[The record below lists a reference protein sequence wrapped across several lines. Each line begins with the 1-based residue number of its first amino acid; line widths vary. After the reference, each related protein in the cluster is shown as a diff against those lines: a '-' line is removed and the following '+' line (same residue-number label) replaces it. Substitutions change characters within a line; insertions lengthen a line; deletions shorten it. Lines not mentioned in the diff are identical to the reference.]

1 MNWRQG
7 SEGETQGHVGEI
19 AGLAA
24 IQGSGRPKVMWGR
37 SLHWRQG
44 SKREIPGHVGKIYPT
59 PEPLKLFLA
68 SEEDKAS
75 KSKIY

>member
-1 MNWRQG
+1 MWGRSMNWRQG

-19 AGLAA
+19 AALAA
-24 IQGSGRPKVMWGR
+24 RVQEGDTR
-37 SLHWRQG
+37 SRG
-44 SKREIPGHVGKIYPT
+44 EDVPP

-68 SEEDKAS
+68 SEEDKAN